1 MVTPKPGSPF
11 VPSHQA
17 VEILRHRL
25 HRLGFP
31 IDEPAARSVL
41 ESVLAVEM
49 PRLGSPVVQ
58 TSLEIIRRAAED
70 ALSALGRAT
79 TKPSHS
85 TSGQHA
91 KVASRRPV
99 ITRRPLDEAGDDQTP
114 GLRRETHG
122 EHSEHEGRPVFK
134 RPRGR

>member
-1 MVTPKPGSPF
+1 
-11 VPSHQA
+11 
-17 VEILRHRL
+17 
-25 HRLGFP
+25 
-31 IDEPAARSVL
+31 
-41 ESVLAVEM
+41 M
-49 PRLGSPVVQ
+49 PRLGSPTVQ

-70 ALSALGRAT
+70 ALSALSRPT

-99 ITRRPLDEAGDDQTP
+99 ITRRPLDEAHEDPTH
-114 GLRRETHG
+114 GLRRPGHLD
-122 EHSEHEGRPVFK
+122 HSEHEGRPVFK